1 MHNQCKGFQPH
12 LGPPAKP
19 VTQIMPSCVAWEWT
33 IQQHGRQRG
42 ITLCVRASGQALS
55 KEVLPPPC
63 VFYLSHSGLIRWAS
77 LLMHLTNICLNSC
90 VFWFPI
96 SLIACFHNLV
106 WLTLCDMTICI
117 HKKVIFLLNSS
128 CRAIFMGWGEEKR
141 NLKKKT
147 ITDTQSPDVFF
158 TFEDNREGRSWDRT
172 SASK

>member
-19 VTQIMPSCVAWEWT
+19 VTQIMPSCVVWEWT

-55 KEVLPPPC
+55 KEVLAPPC
-63 VFYLSHSGLIRWAS
+63 VLYLSHAGLIRWAS
-77 LLMHLTNICLNSC
+77 LLVHLTNICLNSH

-96 SLIACFHNLV
+96 SLISCFHNLV

-117 HKKVIFLLNSS
+117 HKKSNIFVEFQLQGNIHGLRRRKKES
-128 CRAIFMGWGEEKR
+128 EK
-141 NLKKKT
+141 K
-147 ITDTQSPDVFF
+147 P
-158 TFEDNREGRSWDRT
+158 
-172 SASK
+172 